1 VYKSLLS
8 EGCTPNL
15 VTFNT
20 LIEVYSKTN
29 AWQDAVSVLDA
40 LEAQAAGARVYP
52 RMQCLGTHAVQTR
65 NGYTKFRVRGHAKA
79 LAAARRRHCGA
90 LCTSGNMLSGRP
102 RACLLEVI
110 ACWSA
115 HLPLQHAG
123 PSRHRPPQ
131 LTSATL
137 LRM

>member
-40 LEAQAAGARVYP
+40 LEAQARRPGPV
-52 RMQCLGTHAVQTR
+52 CT
-65 NGYTKFRVRGHAKA
+65 
-79 LAAARRRHCGA
+79 LAC
-90 LCTSGNMLSGRP
+90 
-102 RACLLEVI
+102 
-110 ACWSA
+110 SA
-115 HLPLQHAG
+115 
-123 PSRHRPPQ
+123 
-131 LTSATL
+131 
-137 LRM
+137 